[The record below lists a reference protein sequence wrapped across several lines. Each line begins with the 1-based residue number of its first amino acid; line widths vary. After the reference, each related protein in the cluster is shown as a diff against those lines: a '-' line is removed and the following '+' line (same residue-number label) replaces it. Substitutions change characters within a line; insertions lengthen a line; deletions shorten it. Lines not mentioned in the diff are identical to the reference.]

1 MLFNSLQK
9 LIFVLVVLFLL
20 CYPLE
25 MSKFILKEINNADY
39 VKELENIGFDVSYRH
54 KAKEKFVYKNLKIY
68 GLTVPQANILKQIA
82 LTLGSDCAVHREVI
96 TGKVDTSDV
105 ILGGSFSQLRK
116 IAEKLKFQP
125 FSLKELS
132 NEILAQLETKH
143 HKTKLVGILNI
154 TNNSFSDGG
163 EYLEV
168 EKAQSHF
175 NQLVLDGADIID
187 IGAESTK
194 QNAEPIS
201 PEIQLKRLL
210 PLVNDKSIISI
221 DTRSSI
227 VAEECLKK
235 GAKIINDVS
244 GLKYDSNMAET
255 IAKYNATVVI
265 QHSLYRQNRGS
276 NVEPYDKLI
285 DEVYLDLYKQTEYA
299 KSMGINNIIID
310 VGIGFDKTL
319 EDNFRLFNR
328 IDEFKSMGYP
338 IMLGISRKSL
348 LQLENN
354 EEKDIF
360 TVALNTIAIE
370 KEIDYL
376 RVHNVNLHRKLIDIY
391 LKDLL

>member
-1 MLFNSLQK
+1 M
-9 LIFVLVVLFLL
+9 
-20 CYPLE
+20 
-25 MSKFILKEINNADY
+25 
-39 VKELENIGFDVSYRH
+39 
-54 KAKEKFVYKNLKIY
+54 
-68 GLTVPQANILKQIA
+68 
-82 LTLGSDCAVHREVI
+82 
-96 TGKVDTSDV
+96 
-105 ILGGSFSQLRK
+105 
-116 IAEKLKFQP
+116 
-125 FSLKELS
+125 
-132 NEILAQLETKH
+132 
-143 HKTKLVGILNI
+143 
-154 TNNSFSDGG
+154 
-163 EYLEV
+163 
-168 EKAQSHF
+168 
-175 NQLVLDGADIID
+175 
-187 IGAESTK
+187 
-194 QNAEPIS
+194 
-201 PEIQLKRLL
+201 
-210 PLVNDKSIISI
+210 
-221 DTRSSI
+221 
-227 VAEECLKK
+227 KK

-276 NVEPYDKLI
+276 NVEPYDKVI

-376 RVHNVNLHRKLIDIY
+376 RVHNVKLHRKLIDIY
-391 LKDLL
+391 SKDLL

>member
-1 MLFNSLQK
+1 
-9 LIFVLVVLFLL
+9 
-20 CYPLE
+20 

-39 VKELENIGFDVSYRH
+39 AKELENIGFDASYRH

-68 GLTVPQANILKQIA
+68 NLTIPQANILKQIA
-82 LTLGSDCAVHREVI
+82 LTVGSDCAVHREVI

-168 EKAQSHF
+168 KKAQAHF
-175 NQLVLDGADIID
+175 NQLVQDGADVVD

-194 QNAEPIS
+194 QNAESIS

-235 GAKIINDVS
+235 GDLYGFTTDDLGMDFDFDVS
-244 GLKYDSNMAET
+244 GLKYDSNMADV

-276 NVEPYDKLI
+276 NVEPYDKII

-310 VGIGFDKTL
+310 VGIGYDKTL

-348 LQLENN
+348 LRLDSR

-360 TVALNTIAIE
+360 TVALNTIAIQ

-376 RVHNVNLHRKLIDIY
+376 RVHNVKLHSKLIDIY